1 MKKLLKLLTICTFI
15 LICTTGCFESDKLEG
30 STITTTVYPV
40 EYLVT
45 RLYGEHS
52 TINSIYPN
60 DTNVT
65 EYNLTPKQIKDY
77 SNETTLFVYNGI
89 RD

>member
-40 EYLVT
+40 E
-45 RLYGEHS
+45 
-52 TINSIYPN
+52 
-60 DTNVT
+60 
-65 EYNLTPKQIKDY
+65 
-77 SNETTLFVYNGI
+77 
-89 RD
+89 